1 MPSKRFVAELKP
13 DPLLR
18 QVVMLAACAAL
29 LTGFALLIRLPLAPW
44 IRLGLALLWLV
55 SQFREISRLSRGA
68 GRVKEIRIGKAAA
81 TVVNRQGKEQ
91 PVQILSGSVVL
102 PRLAWLR
109 LRLPDGL
116 IYGELL
122 RGDPASN
129 KQWRHLQILWRQGP
143 GTFGRS
149 A

>member
-1 MPSKRFVAELKP
+1 
-13 DPLLR
+13 
-18 QVVMLAACAAL
+18 MLVACAAL
-29 LTGFALLIRLPLAPW
+29 LTGFALLIHLPIAPW
-44 IRLGLALLWLV
+44 ARLGLAILWLV
-55 SQFREISRLSRGA
+55 SQSREISRLARGA

-81 TVVNRQGKEQ
+81 TVVDRQGREE
-91 PVQILSGSVVL
+91 PVRILSGSVVL
-102 PRLAWLR
+102 PKLAWLR

-116 IYGELL
+116 ICSELL